1 MHTTLKNGRCN
12 TAHQQRQKS
21 LRRAQMPHSSADNQQ
36 EQLQAEFQALI
47 KDAEVLLQHAAGL
60 AGEHADE
67 LREQIQRNLQ
77 RARDTLGTSEAAL
90 REHGHAVREA
100 SEAYVQSNPWQ
111 AVGIAAGLGLLLGLL
126 IGRR

>member
-1 MHTTLKNGRCN
+1 
-12 TAHQQRQKS
+12 
-21 LRRAQMPHSSADNQQ
+21 MPHRNAKTQQ

-47 KDAEVLLQHAAGL
+47 KDTETLLQHAAGL

-67 LREQIQRNLQ
+67 LRGQIQQNLQ
-77 RARDTLGTSEAAL
+77 RARDTLGASETAL
-90 REHGHAVREA
+90 RAQGNAMRET

-111 AVGIAAGLGLLLGLL
+111 AVGIAAGVGLLLGLL

>member
-1 MHTTLKNGRCN
+1 
-12 TAHQQRQKS
+12 
-21 LRRAQMPHSSADNQQ
+21 MPHSNVKSQQ

-47 KDAEVLLQHAAGL
+47 TDAEVLLQHAAGL

-77 RARDTLGTSEAAL
+77 RARDTLSNSEAAL
-90 REHGHAVREA
+90 REHGTAVRKA

-111 AVGIAAGLGLLLGLL
+111 AIGVAASIGLLLGLL
-126 IGRR
+126 LGRR